1 MAGKGTIISI
11 PKPSPLQLADAYK
24 MFIDAYKENQQVAE
38 IEKTKR
44 VAIEAHKEVELQR
57 LKNQRELLETYFRNI
72 FSERQ
77 IVIAEMFDRLDKGI
91 DGNNLDL
98 IQQSLGA
105 IVAIAQESP
114 LKGVQNLLRDYDN
127 SDVDELVI

>member
-1 MAGKGTIISI
+1 MAGKGTIINI

-91 DGNNLDL
+91 DSNNFDL